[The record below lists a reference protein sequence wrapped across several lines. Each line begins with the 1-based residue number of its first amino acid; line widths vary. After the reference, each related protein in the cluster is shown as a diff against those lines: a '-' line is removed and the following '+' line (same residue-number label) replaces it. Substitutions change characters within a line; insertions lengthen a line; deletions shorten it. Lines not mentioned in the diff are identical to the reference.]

1 MVVLPKWFGF
11 LPQPKN
17 VVNLAGGSKLTIGAK
32 V

>member
-1 MVVLPKWFGF
+1 MVVLPRWSGF

-17 VVNLAGGSKLTIGAK
+17 VVKLTGGSKLTIGAK